1 MPASDFRL
9 LARAAPPLLGGEMP
23 DRFRLTLAGMRTEP
37 WLLYGAWAVGGLVL
51 ALLGYWQVGLIASLC
66 GAAVDAVFQSRLKR
80 LSADPGLTP
89 AAGIARLT
97 PMVAIRF
104 TLGVAGA
111 LVVVSMDHAPS
122 TIAAIL
128 MLQAWSICVALAQ
141 FCAVPR
147 LFFIAI
153 APPLATVVVAIWPYL
168 LGVDGPALGL
178 SLGLLIL
185 MLVVIGR
192 QVGRVWAAW
201 QAAWSAN
208 EALIVDLR
216 SATVAA
222 EAASRAK
229 SVFLATMGHE
239 VRTPLN
245 GILGMAQV
253 MDLHPLDESQRGRL
267 KVIRRSGESLLTTL
281 NAVLD
286 LSQIEAGRLDLSA
299 GRVEPEALVQETAA
313 ALGSSASLKG
323 VELVARC
330 DPSAAGVFEG
340 DPDRIG
346 QILGNLVGN
355 AIKFTDAGEV
365 RLTAT
370 ADAEHLRFSVQ
381 DSGRGVAPED
391 LDLIFS
397 PFEQGGAGGAAHP
410 GGSGLGLSI
419 SRQLAELMGGRLT
432 AESRLGRGSVFTLVL
447 PARAPAPAPAPAPSA
462 AEEATPAEPAGGFS
476 VLVAE
481 DNPTNQLVIAGLL
494 QSLGAEVEMAA
505 DGRAALQALNRR
517 LFDVILMDVQMPE
530 MNGLEATRAIRGGEA
545 GPDAARLPIIGVT
558 GNAMRHQVEE
568 CLEAGMTAVVPKPIS
583 LPLLV
588 EVLNTHLAEAGQ
600 DGPA

>member
-9 LARAAPPLLGGEMP
+9 LARAAPPVLGDEMP

-51 ALLGYWQVGLIASLC
+51 ALLGYWQVGLVASLC
-66 GAAVDAVFQSRLKR
+66 GAAVDAVFQRRLKR
-80 LSADPGLTP
+80 LSADPGLTA

-97 PMVAIRF
+97 PIVATRF

-111 LVVVSMDHAPS
+111 LVVVSTDHAPS

-201 QAAWSAN
+201 QASWSAN
-208 EALIVDLR
+208 GALIGDLR

-229 SVFLATMGHE
+229 SVFLATMSHE

-253 MDLHPLDESQRGRL
+253 MDLHPLDEAQRARL

-299 GRVEPEALVQETAA
+299 GRVEPEALVRETAA
-313 ALGSSASLKG
+313 AFGASARLKG
-323 VELVARC
+323 VGLVARC
-330 DPSAAGVFEG
+330 DRSAAGVFEG
-340 DPDRIG
+340 DPARLG

-370 ADAEHLRFSVQ
+370 ADAEHLRFSVE
-381 DSGRGVAPED
+381 DSGRGIAPED

-397 PFEQGGAGGAAHP
+397 PFEQGRAAGPAHP

-432 AESRLGRGSVFTLVL
+432 AESRLGHGSVFTLVL
-447 PARAPAPAPAPAPSA
+447 PARQSAPPQPA
-462 AEEATPAEPAGGFS
+462 AEDAAPPPPAGGFS

-505 DGRAALQALNRR
+505 DGRAVLQALNRR

-530 MNGLEATRAIRGGEA
+530 MNGLEATRAIRRGEA
-545 GPDAARLPIIGVT
+545 GPAAARLPVIGVT

-568 CLEAGMTAVVPKPIS
+568 CLDAGMTAVVPKPIA

-588 EVLNTHLAEAGQ
+588 EVLNTHLAEIGQ
-600 DGPA
+600 DG